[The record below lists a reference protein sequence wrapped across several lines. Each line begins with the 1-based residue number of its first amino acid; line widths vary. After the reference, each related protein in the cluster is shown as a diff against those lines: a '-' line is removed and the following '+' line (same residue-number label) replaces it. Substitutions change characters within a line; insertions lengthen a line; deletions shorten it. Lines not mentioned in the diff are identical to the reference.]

1 VNIPGLSMVIKGL
14 GGPDLSGLDSNQAEK
29 AKRILSD
36 ANEAEKRGLHNT
48 AERLRAQVQKMV
60 KRANVDL
67 PPSSRERIKSQQ
79 AAVRMIK
86 HQKK

>member
-1 VNIPGLSMVIKGL
+1 MDIPGLRSMNIGL
-14 GGPDLSGLDSNQAEK
+14 GRPDLSGLSPMQTEK
-29 AKRILSD
+29 AKEILD
-36 ANEAEKRGLHNT
+36 NADLAEKRGLHST
-48 AERLRAQVQKMV
+48 AERLRAQVQTMV